1 MTKMTKTKKEKKNLS
16 STGTLTAAQRLEM
29 LEKTLQTH
37 RQMINI
43 IAEEMDKIQQT
54 QLALAQKVEA
64 TIKVSE
70 QQDLEKKVT
79 QFMVDQQIKDLKS
92 KTDLLISQGA
102 LTPSEEVTQ
111 NSFVVGKELTKEGEV
126 VSPRTQASVA
136 SLPEEVRE
144 KLKGKKVG
152 DLVSFGE
159 DKLSFMLEEVYEIA
173 SAVEKQLEQ
182 AGA

>member
-1 MTKMTKTKKEKKNLS
+1 MTKMTKTKKERKAAS
-16 STGTLTAAQRLEM
+16 STLTAAQKIDM
-29 LEKTLQTH
+29 LEKALQTH

-43 IAEEMDKIQQT
+43 LAEEMDKMRQT
-54 QLALAQKVEA
+54 QVALAQKMEA

-79 QFMVDQQIKDLKS
+79 DFMVDQQIKDLKS
-92 KTDLLISQGA
+92 KTDILISEGA
-102 LTPSEEVTQ
+102 LLSSETVTT

-136 SLPEEVRE
+136 SLPQEVQDA
-144 KLKGKKVG
+144 LLGKKAG
-152 DLVSFGE
+152 DLISFGE

-173 SAVEKQLEQ
+173 KVEEKQLAET
-182 AGA
+182 GA

>member
-1 MTKMTKTKKEKKNLS
+1 MTKMTKTKKEKKNIS
-16 STGTLTAAQRLEM
+16 SASTLTAAQRIEM

-79 QFMVDQQIKDLKS
+79 QFMVDQQIKDLKD

-102 LTPSEEVTQ
+102 LSPAEEVGQ

-136 SLPEEVRE
+136 SLPQEVQQN
-144 KLKGKKVG
+144 LVGKKAG
-152 DLVSFGE
+152 DLISFGE
-159 DKLSFMLEEVYEIA
+159 GKLSFMLEEVYEIA
-173 SAVEKQLEQ
+173 TATEKQLEQ
-182 AGA
+182 TGA